1 MKGITPMRKVPRI
14 FWLTVMLFLFL
25 SAGSI
30 GSGFFFPDIRP
41 GYGVPSQGWLSNYFA
56 PLRGTPLDTPVFYL
70 DSGKPGVTA
79 LVIGGTHG
87 QEIAGCMAAT
97 VLIENVEV
105 TQGRLIVIPYAN
117 RSAMSVQ
124 DQRNRIPRVHPIN
137 SKSGPRYLPY
147 GDRLTDLADQ
157 GRPDPEKYVHPS
169 GYELKDGAESRNL
182 NRAYPG
188 KQKTDHER
196 PAGLPGDG
204 EKRGGSFFEL
214 TRFPWG
220 QAPEGSGVFQKHSP
234 S

>member
-1 MKGITPMRKVPRI
+1 M
-14 FWLTVMLFLFL
+14 
-25 SAGSI
+25 
-30 GSGFFFPDIRP
+30 D
-41 GYGVPSQGWLSNYFA
+41 
-56 PLRGTPLDTPVFYL
+56 
-70 DSGKPGVTA
+70 
-79 LVIGGTHG
+79 G

-124 DQRNRIPRVHPIN
+124 DQRNRVPRVHPIT
-137 SKSGPRYLPY
+137 SKSGPRYVPY
-147 GDRLTDLADQ
+147 GDRLTHLADQ
-157 GRPDPEKYVHPS
+157 GGPDPEKYVHPS

-220 QAPEGSGVFQKHSP
+220 QVPKGSGERP
-234 S
+234 L